1 MAALDNITVADA
13 DLKKIFTDIDDY
25 KFEGQTD
32 FSEDI
37 KVVKRDVYRDLSRQ
51 TGLKDSE
58 LANIK
63 DYTIDTSLYDKIIY
77 LTLSN
82 ILANNSRM
90 ELASHYKSRGE
101 AIAFEYYIDENTDNV
116 IDESE
121 KRLNNRIKFG
131 R

>member
-13 DLKKIFTDIDDY
+13 DLKKVFPDIDDY

-32 FSEDI
+32 FSEDVS
-37 KVVKRDVYRDLSRQ
+37 VVKREVYRDLRRQ
-51 TGLKDSE
+51 TGLTDTD

-82 ILANNSRM
+82 VMANNSRM
-90 ELASHYKSRGE
+90 ELAAHYKSRGE
-101 AIAFEYYIDENTDNV
+101 AIAFEYYIDQNEDSV